1 MALEACV
8 THSTK
13 PKWVTQ
19 KLICCFTSSFVAIR
33 HPSQATCS
41 SNLEQQIGLTTNN
54 LLVAKNRWRMATD
67 KKVKQHLNFS
77 LPYLVSSSRPTACH
91 TRERHW
97 RWPAVRRRGIWNE
110 SIDVFIL
117 TAKVLVDSTSLTSAP
132 RFWESG
138 SPIGK
143 LDTFVVMTFL
153 PEATDS
159 FGLSSKIWWN
169 IQH

>member
-54 LLVAKNRWRMATD
+54 LLVAWDGWGMVTN
-67 KKVKQHLNFS
+67 KKVKQHSYNHSLLEWNIFQRFLATYIPGVCVAHSMNSKSHNFS
-77 LPYLVSSSRPTACH
+77 TLIVSPSIVLS
-91 TRERHW
+91 TRFRIPSLEPLAAMTNPRSLW
-97 RWPAVRRRGIWNE
+97 WVKPGLNGC
-110 SIDVFIL
+110 
-117 TAKVLVDSTSLTSAP
+117 STLREP
-132 RFWESG
+132 
-138 SPIGK
+138 
-143 LDTFVVMTFL
+143 DCNHV
-153 PEATDS
+153 S
-159 FGLSSKIWWN
+159 FEG
-169 IQH
+169 